1 MDDRQHGAE
10 TPPVIRG
17 AQTIDLQEEGSPGV
31 LLLHG
36 FGDTPQTLALL
47 ARKLHK
53 SGYSLYAPLLPGH
66 GRSIDAFD
74 KSRATDWVAAAKS
87 ALIEMRSRHDSVSI
101 VGLSMG
107 GALAVLLA
115 AELNDIPALVLI
127 APYLG
132 MPRRLRLAAS
142 THWAW
147 GRLAGAVNARN
158 PQSIRDPI
166 EREKNL
172 AYGAVTGRALFEL
185 WKVVRLARGSLSR
198 VNSPTL
204 IIQSRE
210 DPRCAPEVA
219 EFALK
224 SLGAREKELV
234 WTEGAG
240 HIITVDYGRERV
252 FNEVERWLTAHH
264 DRGAAAAAERKAAA
278 GRPEAKSDPGRIP

>member
-1 MDDRQHGAE
+1 MDGQQSADTA
-10 TPPVIRG
+10 PVIRG

-53 SGYSLYAPLLPGH
+53 SGYSLYVPLLPGH
-66 GRSIDAFD
+66 GRNMDAFG
-74 KSRATDWVAAAKS
+74 KSRATDWISAARS
-87 ALIEMRSRHDSVSI
+87 ALADMRRRHESVSI

-107 GALAVLLA
+107 GALAVLIA
-115 AELNDIPALVLI
+115 AEHDDIPAVILI

-132 MPRRLRLAAS
+132 MPRVLRLAAS
-142 THWAW
+142 VHWAW
-147 GRLAGAVNARN
+147 ERFVGEVNSRD
-158 PQSIRDPI
+158 PRSIRDPI

-172 AYGAVTGRALFEL
+172 AYGAITGRVLYEL
-185 WKVVRLARGSLSR
+185 SRVVKLARKSLSR
-198 VNSPTL
+198 VKAPTL

-210 DPRCAPEVA
+210 DPRCPPEVA
-219 EFALK
+219 EFALRT
-224 SLGAREKELV
+224 LGAQEKKLI

-252 FNEVERWLTAHH
+252 FTEVEQWLKAHT
-264 DRGAAAAAERKAAA
+264 DRGAATAVEGERLPNA
-278 GRPEAKSDPGRIP
+278 PKS